1 MIILTRDYEIPNTNM
16 GSSENVPNI
25 RDFMGSIL
33 PIAIALGVHP
43 QLYGST
49 RRSNSP
55 RLYDSGVIHLSQGP
69 NNRGGY
75 LFLGSP
81 SNFYEM

>member
-1 MIILTRDYEIPNTNM
+1 MIILTRDYKIPDTNM

-43 QLYGST
+43 QLYRYT

-55 RLYDSGVIHLSQGP
+55 RLYTRAQQ
-69 NNRGGY
+69 
-75 LFLGSP
+75 
-81 SNFYEM
+81 